1 MGTFV
6 PIVNNFMST
15 NLLIGD
21 RLKGERERLRLSQEA
36 FAKAGGVG
44 RKTQFNYESGERA
57 PDALYLAKL
66 AEIGVDVMYVVTGGR
81 DATALTSDELELV
94 ALYRNAP
101 LTVKAAAVG
110 ALKSGSAN
118 AVGISIGGS
127 VTGQVVGGDVHH
139 GGDVVFDSAGR
150 KRKK

>member
-6 PIVNNFMST
+6 PIVNDFMST

-118 AVGISIGGS
+118 AVGISIGGR
-127 VTGQVVGGDVHH
+127 VEGQVVQGDLHQR
-139 GGDVVFDSAGR
+139 DVTIAPKGR
-150 KRKK
+150 VKREK